1 MRDRRWDGTS
11 HRGASCVPPGL
22 WPAQRRSTVQA
33 PSCSASALAAG
44 SPALHR
50 QSRPLGLC
58 FPGTQAEMPP
68 PHAAAPEFSRDC
80 RKVHQE
86 PGQARH
92 VIQAH
97 SSPGAPASALTP
109 AISGSAAHDPH
120 FFPPSPD
127 VPRFLFPQGLCLF
140 RASASSGLLRPRL
153 ESQLHVL
160 RSRGQL
166 SAGPHAPSF
175 LPRLTSPGPSLLL
188 G

>member
-1 MRDRRWDGTS
+1 MS
-11 HRGASCVPPGL
+11 PAGL

-127 VPRFLFPQGLCLF
+127 VPRFLFPQGLCLLGPSASHSDW
-140 RASASSGLLRPRL
+140 RASYTCCGAAASSARGRTRPPSFPVSPPR
-153 ESQLHVL
+153 
-160 RSRGQL
+160 
-166 SAGPHAPSF
+166 GPHSCLDRF
-175 LPRLTSPGPSLLL
+175 G
-188 G
+188 